1 MDASLLLMIA
11 AGSVAGLALGAMGGG
26 GSVLLIPLL
35 VLAFGLDAHAATG
48 TALVVVLATSLL
60 GTVLHTRA
68 GRVRYREAA
77 LFSAPGIAASA
88 LFSPLNARLSEE
100 LILGVVAL
108 LMFVVALR
116 MWRPIKPSEARRPAI
131 VVIVAG
137 AAVGALTGLFGV
149 GGGFVVVPALVLVLG
164 FPMHAAVGTSLVVI
178 AANASA
184 AVGGYWLRGDID
196 IQLALILAAGAALGV
211 TSGATLARLAGE
223 QRLQQSFAVLLVA
236 MSIFL
241 TVREAVAIV

>member
-1 MDASLLLMIA
+1 MVLAGAA
-11 AGSVAGLALGAMGGG
+11 AGIALGAVGGG

-35 VLAFGLDAHAATG
+35 VLGFGLDAHAATG
-48 TALVVVLATSLL
+48 TALAVVLTTALL
-60 GTVLHTRA
+60 GAVIHTRN

-77 LFSAPGIAASA
+77 LFSVPGIAASA
-88 LFSPLNARLSEE
+88 LLSPLNSHLPEA
-100 LILGVVAL
+100 LILGVVAA
-108 LMFVVALR
+108 LMLIVALR
-116 MWRPIKPSEARRPAI
+116 MWRPIKPHQARRPAL

-184 AVGGYWLRGDID
+184 ALGGYWLRGDID
-196 IQLALILAAGAALGV
+196 LGLALVLAVGAALGV

-223 QRLQQSFAVLLVA
+223 QRLQQSFALLLVVMA
-236 MSIFL
+236 IYLS
-241 TVREAVAIV
+241 VREAVTLA